1 MVRKMSCMKRIIN
14 NLDLAK
20 AGSFFVKG
28 WKNAIFDTETGWK
41 NATFWVK
48 TGWKNATFGAKTGW
62 KNAILNFKI
71 EKSIN
76 ILYR

>member
-1 MVRKMSCMKRIIN
+1 MKRIIN

-28 WKNAIFDTETGWK
+28 WKNAIFGT
-41 NATFWVK
+41 K
-48 TGWKNATFGAKTGW
+48 TGWKNATFGLKTGW